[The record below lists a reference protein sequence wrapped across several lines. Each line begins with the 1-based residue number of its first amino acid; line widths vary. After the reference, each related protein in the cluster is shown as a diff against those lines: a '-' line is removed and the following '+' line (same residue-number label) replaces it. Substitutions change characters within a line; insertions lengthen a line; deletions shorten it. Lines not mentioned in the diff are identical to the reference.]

1 MKDIFNDNFS
11 PARAEISIIP
21 MEPSG
26 DQSFD
31 VSADSLP
38 ETLPILALRNVVLFP
53 GTTFPVS
60 IGREKSL
67 KLIHDADK
75 KGLFIGAVPQTNIE
89 AEDPQLQDLYDYG

>member
-1 MKDIFNDNFS
+1 MKDIFNDDLS

-21 MEPSG
+21 MEPLG

-38 ETLPILALRNVVLFP
+38 KNLPILALRNVVLFP

-89 AEDPQLQDLYDYG
+89 AEEPELQDL